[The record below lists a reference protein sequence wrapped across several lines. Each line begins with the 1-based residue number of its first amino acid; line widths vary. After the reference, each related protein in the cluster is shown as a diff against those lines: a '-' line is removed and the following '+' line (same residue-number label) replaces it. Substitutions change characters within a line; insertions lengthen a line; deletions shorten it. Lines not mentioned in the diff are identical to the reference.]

1 MNYIKANQIIRI
13 FLMKKRGDLISVV
26 VPVYK
31 VEAYLSRCID
41 SILSQTYKNFEL
53 ILINDGSP
61 DNCPAI
67 CDLYA
72 SEHRCV
78 KVIHKVNKGVSA
90 ARNAGIE
97 IAIGK
102 YIAFVDSDDYV
113 QTDYLST
120 LMFMLNNSDAQLS
133 MCSYKKVFDSKN
145 NEFKVSNNFK
155 VISDLSAMDMLLNDQ
170 SKCAP
175 WGKLYDINLFKE
187 VRFPEGKIMEDM
199 FVMPI
204 LFSKAKKIAIS
215 SQELYYYNQEGL
227 SITRSGFNYKK
238 LDIVEAALSWKNH
251 AELNYPTLFEKAS
264 IHYYTTVIDNCIY
277 LSKVMDDYGIS
288 IYKKYKKELIS
299 NYSTI
304 FKSKYSSIRT
314 RIKVVLLKY
323 GLFRLFFKFY

>member
-1 MNYIKANQIIRI
+1 
-13 FLMKKRGDLISVV
+13 MKNSENLISVV

-31 VEAYLSRCID
+31 VEAYLNRCID

-67 CDLYA
+67 CDAYA
-72 SEHRCV
+72 SKHNCV
-78 KVIHKVNKGVSA
+78 KVIHKENKGVSA
-90 ARNAGIE
+90 ARNKGIE
-97 IAIGK
+97 IAKGK
-102 YIAFVDSDDYV
+102 YIAFVDSDDYIHP
-113 QTDYLST
+113 DYLST
-120 LMFMLNNSDAQLS
+120 LMFMLNNSEAQLS
-133 MCSYKKVFDSKN
+133 MCAYKKVFDSEKN
-145 NEFKVSNNFK
+145 EIKVSYNFK
-155 VISDLSAMDMLLNDQ
+155 IISDLLAMDMLLNDQ

-175 WGKLYDINLFKE
+175 WAKLYDINLFKE

-199 FVMPI
+199 FVMPT
-204 LFSKAKKIAIS
+204 LFSKAKVIAIN

-227 SITRSGFNYKK
+227 SITRSSFNYKK
-238 LDIVEAALSWKNH
+238 LDMVEAALHWKNH
-251 AELNYPTLFEKAS
+251 TGINHPTLFEKAS

-299 NYSTI
+299 NYNTI
-304 FKSKYSSIRT
+304 IKSKYSSKGT
-314 RIKVVLLKY
+314 KIKVVLLKY